1 MELAR
6 DAIRAKMRAMPPRLG
21 RRHALTCALV
31 SALGVA
37 CATRAVDLGAN
48 DAGAPTPIQNAPTKE
63 AGTRLY
69 GCVDWLDQEIASL
82 RGEGCENP
90 VCPATPEAPGK
101 RYVVATAKD
110 VVAVTANRWMF
121 CGIRPA
127 STPSDAV
134 GMEFTAGCR
143 IYFLRRDR
151 DGKLV
156 RGTEAAYQSSF
167 DIDIPDEGSAAI
179 DLHYDREHTTRYAL
193 ASARCPDN
201 WLRLEASDPAESI
214 PLRPVGADDLVP
226 PAF

>member
-1 MELAR
+1 MDLAPSG
-6 DAIRAKMRAMPPRLG
+6 IRAKMRAMPRGLG
-21 RRHALTCALV
+21 KHALVCALA
-31 SALGVA
+31 SALSVA

-48 DAGAPTPIQNAPTKE
+48 DGGEPTPIQSTPPKE
-63 AGTRLY
+63 AGARLY

-82 RGEGCENP
+82 RGNGCENP
-90 VCPATPEAPGK
+90 VCPATAEAPGT
-101 RYVVATAKD
+101 RYTIATAKD

-121 CGIRPA
+121 CGVRPT
-127 STPSDAV
+127 STPSDVV

-143 IYFLRRDR
+143 IYFLRRDQ

-167 DIDIPDEGSAAI
+167 DIDIPDEGAAAI
-179 DLHYDREHTTRYAL
+179 DLHYDRVHTTRYAL
-193 ASARCPDN
+193 ASARCPEN
-201 WLRLEASDPAESI
+201 WLRLEAADPAESI

>member
-1 MELAR
+1 MNGLAPR
-6 DAIRAKMRAMPPRLG
+6 SIRAKMRAMSLV
-21 RRHALTCALV
+21 RHGLV
-31 SALGVA
+31 CVLASALGVA

-48 DAGAPTPIQNAPTKE
+48 DAGQPTPIQSTPAKE
-63 AGTRLY
+63 AGARLY

-82 RGEGCENP
+82 RGNGCENP
-90 VCPATPEAPGK
+90 VCPATSEAPGT
-101 RYVVATAKD
+101 RYAIATAKD

-121 CGIRPA
+121 CGARPT
-127 STPSDAV
+127 STPSDVV

-143 IYFLRRDR
+143 IYFLRRDN

-167 DIDIPDEGSAAI
+167 DIDIPDEGAAAI
-179 DLHYDREHTTRYAL
+179 DLHYDRVHTTRYTL
-193 ASARCPDN
+193 ASARCPEN
-201 WLRLEASDPAESI
+201 WLRLEAADSAESI